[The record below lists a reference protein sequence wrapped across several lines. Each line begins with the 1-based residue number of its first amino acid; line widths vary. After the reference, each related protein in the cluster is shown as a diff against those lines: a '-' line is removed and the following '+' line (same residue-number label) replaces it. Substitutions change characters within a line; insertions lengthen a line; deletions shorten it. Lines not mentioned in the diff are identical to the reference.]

1 MAKKDQ
7 KINIEKLPN
16 SEVKINF
23 SVSAE
28 DFSEFIQDAAKEISK
43 ELKIDGFRSGNIP
56 FDIVKKQVGEKT
68 LLKEGAEKAVQKH
81 YVNIIIDNNI
91 EAVGQ
96 PKIEFKKLAINSALE
111 VEAVVSV
118 IPEIEMKKGWESGV
132 KKINEKFSK
141 QKFEVKSEDVEREL
155 NFLANQRAKIV
166 TVNRE
171 VKKGDQ
177 VELDFEAWKDNAPIE
192 GGTAKKHQLII
203 GEGKFI
209 PGFEDQLIG
218 MKAGEKKDFDLAFPA
233 DYHQKNLAGQVTT
246 FKVSVGLVQ
255 ERELPELNDEFASG
269 IGKFKN
275 LKELKENLN
284 KGMEEEG
291 KKKIQQNQ
299 RVEVIEEVIK
309 NVDVE
314 LPEILVESEVSRIQ
328 KELEND
334 VAKMGLDKKQYIQQL
349 GTTEEKLIEQWKQKE
364 APNRVKAAL
373 IMKKVS
379 NDQKLKPSAKEVEER
394 ANVILQ
400 QYGAMQKGDME
411 KDIDIQ
417 RLYDSLKAEMMNEK
431 ALDYLAKL

>member
-1 MAKKDQ
+1 
-7 KINIEKLPN
+7 
-16 SEVKINF
+16 
-23 SVSAE
+23 
-28 DFSEFIQDAAKEISK
+28 
-43 ELKIDGFRSGNIP
+43 
-56 FDIVKKQVGEKT
+56 
-68 LLKEGAEKAVQKH
+68 
-81 YVNIIIDNNI
+81 
-91 EAVGQ
+91 
-96 PKIEFKKLAINSALE
+96 
-111 VEAVVSV
+111 
-118 IPEIEMKKGWESGV
+118 V

-141 QKFEVKSEDVEREL
+141 QKVEVKSEDVEREL

-166 TVNRE
+166 TVDRE
-171 VKKGDQ
+171 VKTGDQ

-192 GGTAKKHQLII
+192 GGTAKKHQLVI

-209 PGFEDQLIG
+209 PGFEDQLVG

-233 DYHQKNLAGQVTT
+233 DYHQKNLAGQVTN
-246 FKVSVGLVQ
+246 FKVSIGLVQ

-284 KGMEEEG
+284 KGMEEEE

-314 LPEILVESEVSRIQ
+314 LPEILIESEVSRIQ

-334 VAKMGLDKKQYIQQL
+334 VAKMGLDRKQYIQQL

-379 NDQKLKPSAKEVEER
+379 NDQKLAPSAKEVEER

-400 QYGAMQKGDME
+400 QYGAMQRGDVE
-411 KDIDIQ
+411 KILIFKDFTIVSKQ
-417 RLYDSLKAEMMNEK
+417 K
-431 ALDYLAKL
+431 